1 MSKVIS
7 EIFITKEEPTF
18 KVKPGDNDWTNRYHG
33 SVSSLRTAVE
43 CRAVALPASGVVLR
57 SARLSTIAQQP
68 VYFRFTCN
76 ETALVAEG
84 GDAVVGGGGADIV
97 AEEGADV
104 VAGEG
109 PDVVAEGGDAV
120 VAGGE
125 PDVVAGEGGAVVGEA
140 ASNKEIQR
148 KPDRIERF
156 GGPFCVHC

>member
-33 SVSSLRTAVE
+33 SVSSLRAAVG

-57 SARLSTIAQQP
+57 SARFSKIAQQP

-76 ETALVAEG
+76 DTVAVAGG
-84 GDAVVGGGGADIV
+84 GDAVVAGEGAAVVAGGGADVV

-109 PDVVAEGGDAV
+109 ADV
-120 VAGGE
+120 VAGGR
-125 PDVVAGEGGAVVGEA
+125 DAVVGG
-140 ASNKEIQR
+140 
-148 KPDRIERF
+148 
-156 GGPFCVHC
+156 GGPSVEMAYTLGFASGVPAPKAKSGKVTLLYV